1 VTASTKTLDHLLEG
15 IVVAPAIAVRALTVD
30 SRAVRAGDV
39 FVALR
44 GGSRHGLEFAA
55 QAIDRGAA
63 AVLSDEPVD
72 GEWPSIVPLVI
83 VPGLRRSLGLLATRF
98 YGSAEQPL
106 CVIGVTGTNG
116 KTSTV
121 QLLAQALT
129 RAGKVAGTIGTL
141 GFGLHGR
148 LQSGERT
155 TPDVFSVHAA
165 LAAMRSAGASHVAME
180 VSSHAL
186 DQQRVDG
193 VDFRIAIFTN
203 LTHDHL
209 DYHATMLAYFEAKAR
224 LFRDFTPEAAII
236 DIDGDWGQRLAR
248 GPLTS
253 RRVIRTS
260 GAGDP
265 GADWRAES
273 VVTSPA
279 GLVFDLVS
287 PTGRIGIDSRLLGR
301 FNVSNLVGVAACLGE
316 LGLGLDDIAE
326 ILAEL
331 TPIPGRMTRVDAGAG
346 PLVVVDYAHTPDA
359 LMQALTSL
367 RPHTPGALHC
377 VFGCG
382 GDRDAAK
389 RPAMGAIAEALAD
402 HVTVTDDNPRSE
414 DGDLIVEAILAGMK
428 SPERAIVQRDRRLA
442 ITSAIRSARR
452 DDTVLLA
459 GKGHETYQESNGVRL
474 PFDDAAEAALALGVA
489 A

>member
-1 VTASTKTLDHLLEG
+1 MTGPTSTLDQLLAG
-15 IVVAPAIAVRALTVD
+15 IAAAPAIAVRALTLD
-30 SRAVRAGDV
+30 SRTVHAGDV

-44 GGSRHGLEFAA
+44 GARGHGLAFAA
-55 QAIDRGAA
+55 QAIDRGAV
-63 AVLSDEPVD
+63 AVLSDEAAE
-72 GEWPSIVPLVI
+72 GAWPSTVPLLIVPQ
-83 VPGLRRSLGLLATRF
+83 LRRSLGLIARRLHEAD
-98 YGSAEQPL
+98 EQPL

-121 QLLAQALT
+121 QMLAQALT
-129 RAGKVAGTIGTL
+129 QAGKVAGTIGTL
-141 GFGLHGR
+141 GVGLHGR
-148 LQSGERT
+148 LEAAERT

-186 DQQRVDG
+186 DQHRVDG

-209 DYHATMLAYFEAKAR
+209 DYHVTMQAYFDAKAR
-224 LFRDFTPEAAII
+224 LFRDFTPAAAII
-236 DIDGDWGQRLAR
+236 DIDGEWGQRLAR
-248 GPLTS
+248 GPLAAART
-253 RRVIRTS
+253 VRTS
-260 GAGDP
+260 GAGDA

-279 GLVFDLVS
+279 GLAFDLVS
-287 PTGRIGIDSRLLGR
+287 PNARVRIESRLLGR

-316 LGLGLDDIAE
+316 LGWSMGDIAAA
-326 ILAEL
+326 LAAL
-331 TPIPGRMTRVDAGAG
+331 TPIPGRMTRVDAAQG
-346 PLVVVDYAHTPDA
+346 PLVVIDYAHTPDA

-367 RPHTPGALHC
+367 RPHTPGALYC

-382 GDRDAAK
+382 GERDAAK
-389 RPAMGAIAEALAD
+389 RPAMGAIAESLAD

-414 DGDLIVEAILAGMK
+414 DGDRIVESILAGMK
-428 SPERAIVQRDRRLA
+428 SPDRATVLRDRRKA
-442 ITSAIRSARR
+442 IASAIRSAGSA
-452 DDTVLLA
+452 DTVLVA
-459 GKGHETYQESNGVRL
+459 GKGHEAYQESNGVRL